1 MSAPT
6 HVSPF
11 DAPSTR
17 SGQVGYASAST
28 AQAAQATQA
37 TSSPVADAVI
47 EIERTINRLDRAVD
61 ELAARLAPV
70 RVTTIAANSEIPVS
84 PVVHSPLFNALDS
97 LNDRLRC
104 VELTLTRISES
115 LEI

>member
-6 HVSPF
+6 PVSPF

-17 SGQVGYASAST
+17 SGQVGYASASA
-28 AQAAQATQA
+28 AQAAEST
-37 TSSPVADAVI
+37 TSSPVADAVT

-70 RVTTIAANSEIPVS
+70 RVTTVAANNEIPVS
-84 PVVHSPLFNALDS
+84 PTVHSPLFNALDS
-97 LNDRLRC
+97 LNDRLRY
-104 VELTLTRISES
+104 VELALTRVSES

>member
-28 AQAAQATQA
+28 AQAAQSTA
-37 TSSPVADAVI
+37 SSPVADAIV

-61 ELAARLAPV
+61 ELAVRLTPV
-70 RVTTIAANSEIPVS
+70 MLTTIKANNEVPVS
-84 PVVHSPLFNALDS
+84 PAVHSPLFNTLDS
-97 LNDRLRC
+97 LNDRLRY
-104 VELTLTRISES
+104 VELALIRINES